1 MGNRQFKCPSETSPG
16 PAPFTCV
23 MTCPSGFELKPVDGA
38 PRCVSKDDP
47 EVSIHLIPQTAV
59 SRPLDD
65 NSLFSIEDL
74 KTSNP
79 DSFVRYSAE
88 FERFNA
94 EKVVAI
100 GNIDHGKEVKAAS
113 EAVLA
118 AAGKDSSIVDAAAA
132 KYLSITGNPDAAAY
146 TIDKG
151 IKNDLQKSKSRFID
165 EYHFLSNQSKQQ
177 QSTMDLISSVKDNLF
192 MVKDDLEF
200 SVGTFDK
207 QISDIQNQIN
217 MNKRKQQQAVDYGS
231 WMMMGLNIAIVLALL
246 FAVFVLG
253 RVVMTK
259 VSSSS
264 GASPP
269 TPEPNPDIT
278 EVVDNYYKALAATLG
293 NANRGAA
300 ERPAKRGWLW

>member
-23 MTCPSGFELKPVDGA
+23 MTCPSEFELKPVDGA

-59 SRPLDD
+59 GRPLDD
-65 NSLFSIEDL
+65 NSLFSIADL

-100 GNIDHGKEVKAAS
+100 GNIDHGQEVKAAS

-118 AAGKDSSIVDAAAA
+118 AAGKDASIVDAAAA
-132 KYLSITGNPDAAAY
+132 KYLSVTGNPDAAAY

-151 IKNDLQKSKSRFID
+151 IKNDLQKSRGRFID

-253 RVVMTK
+253 RLVMTK
-259 VSSSS
+259 VSTGASSS
-264 GASPP
+264 STTRGP
-269 TPEPNPDIT
+269 TEHTSEIFKSFD
-278 EVVDNYYKALAATLG
+278 DYL
-293 NANRGAA
+293 NARLDAA

>member
-23 MTCPSGFELKPVDGA
+23 MTCPSEFELKPVDGA

-59 SRPLDD
+59 GRPLDD
-65 NSLFSIEDL
+65 NSLFSIADL
-74 KTSNP
+74 KTSNL

-118 AAGKDSSIVDAAAA
+118 AAGKDASIVDAAAA
-132 KYLSITGNPDAAAY
+132 KYLSVTGNPDAAAY

-151 IKNDLQKSKSRFID
+151 IKNDLQKSRGRFID

-253 RVVMTK
+253 RLVMTK
-259 VSSSS
+259 VSTGVSSS
-264 GASPP
+264 STTRGP
-269 TPEPNPDIT
+269 TEHTSEIFRSFDDYLN
-278 EVVDNYYKALAATLG
+278 
-293 NANRGAA
+293 AA

>member
-23 MTCPSGFELKPVDGA
+23 MTCPSEFELKPVDGA

-79 DSFVRYSAE
+79 DSFVRYTAE

-100 GNIDHGKEVKAAS
+100 GNIDHGKEVQAAS
-113 EAVLA
+113 AAVLA
-118 AAGKDSSIVDAAAA
+118 AAGKDASVVDAAAA
-132 KYLSITGNPDAAAY
+132 KYLSVTGNPDAAAY

-151 IKNDLQKSKSRFID
+151 IKNDLQKSKRRFID
-165 EYHFLSNQSKQQ
+165 EYYFLSNQSKQQ

-253 RVVMTK
+253 SVVMTK

-269 TPEPNPDIT
+269 TREPSEHTSGFFKSFD
-278 EVVDNYYKALAATLG
+278 DYL
-293 NANRGAA
+293 NARLDAA
-300 ERPAKRGWLW
+300 ERPAKRGWFS